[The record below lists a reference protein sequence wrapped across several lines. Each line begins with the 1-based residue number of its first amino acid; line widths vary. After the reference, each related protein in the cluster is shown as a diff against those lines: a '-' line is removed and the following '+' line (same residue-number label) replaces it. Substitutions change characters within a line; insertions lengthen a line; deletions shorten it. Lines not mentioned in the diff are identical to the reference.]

1 VRDRQVDV
9 QLVAA
14 SHQNLPLLVQE
25 KKFRGDLYFRI
36 STIPLR
42 VPPLRER
49 PEDIPLIARHLLEG
63 FARDLGRR
71 GLQLTPDAERAL
83 CAQSWPGNV
92 RELRNVLERAVL
104 LCGRDVL
111 EPADLRFEG
120 PGAAPPAS
128 AEAPASEMHLTL
140 EELEKVHIERVLR
153 DMGGRVA
160 EASQRLGIP
169 RSTLY
174 QKIKRFSISLPRNP

>member
-1 VRDRQVDV
+1 V
-9 QLVAA
+9 QLLAA
-14 SHQNLPLLVQE
+14 SHQNLPQLVQE
-25 KKFRGDLYFRI
+25 RKFRGDLYFRI

-49 PEDIPLIARHLLEG
+49 PEDIPLLARHLLDG

-71 GLQLTPDAERAL
+71 GLRLSPGAERAL
-83 CAQSWPGNV
+83 CAQPWPGNV

-104 LCGRDVL
+104 LCGRDIL

-120 PGAAPPAS
+120 PGALQQAS
-128 AEAPASEMHLTL
+128 LEAPASEAHLTL
-140 EELEKVHIERVLR
+140 EELEKLHIERVLR
-153 DMGGRVA
+153 EMGGRVA

-174 QKIKRFSISLPRNP
+174 QKIKRYSISLPRTP